1 MIKKVLAIITFC
13 IFCHSTQAREFY
25 RCKAVKFL
33 HVDGSG
39 TTTDVPIGDDF
50 TFSFIWDWQN
60 EQAFFDG
67 MPLVAGNLGGLETI
81 NIDRQNDDWFT
92 INSFWYRFNYSFN
105 KFFYS
110 GNDSNYLIVI
120 SGKCEVF
127 SFFILSKKIA
137 RIKAT

>member
-1 MIKKVLAIITFC
+1 MPQYA
-13 IFCHSTQAREFY
+13 S
-25 RCKAVKFL
+25 
-33 HVDGSG
+33 SG
-39 TTTDVPIGDDF
+39 ILSLQSHQVSPCRWLRTTTDVPIGDDF

-67 MPLVAGNLGGLETI
+67 MPVVAGNLGGLETI

-120 SGKCEVF
+120 SGKCEEYSVF
-127 SFFILSKKIA
+127 LY
-137 RIKAT
+137 

>member
-1 MIKKVLAIITFC
+1 MIKSILLVITLC
-13 IFCHSTQAREFY
+13 LVGLSVQAKEFY
-25 RCKAVKFL
+25 RCKVTKFL
-33 HVDGSG
+33 HLEGSG
-39 TTTDVPIGDDF
+39 KTTNVPIGDEF

-60 EQAFFDG
+60 EQAFFVG
-67 MPLVAGNLGGLETI
+67 MPFVAGNLGGLETI

-120 SGKCEVF
+120 SGECTEYSVF
-127 SFFILSKKIA
+127 LF
-137 RIKAT
+137 

>member
-13 IFCHSTQAREFY
+13 IFCHSTQAQEFY
-25 RCKAVKFL
+25 RCKAIKFL

-60 EQAFFDG
+60 ERAFFDG
-67 MPLVAGNLGGLETI
+67 MPFVAGNLGGLETI

-120 SGKCEVF
+120 SGKCEEYSVF
-127 SFFILSKKIA
+127 LY
-137 RIKAT
+137 